1 MVRCEREDWED
12 GFKCLEWDE
21 EGAASQPN
29 SVRVLNPQIDNQRQQ
44 RREDEVEDTRAPSAA
59 TTALPTR
66 HLLVRLLRQA
76 TQRPPSPT
84 PPPCWSYSPS

>member
-1 MVRCEREDWED
+1 MVGCEREDWED
-12 GFKCLEWDE
+12 GLLLEWDE

-29 SVRVLNPQIDNQRQQ
+29 SVRVLNPQIDKQRQQ

-66 HLLVRLLRQA
+66 HLLVRLLRQ
-76 TQRPPSPT
+76 PSHSAPILT
-84 PPPCWSYSPS
+84 

>member
-1 MVRCEREDWED
+1 MVGCEREDWED
-12 GFKCLEWDE
+12 GLLLEWDE

-44 RREDEVEDTRAPSAA
+44 RREDEDEDTRAPSAA

-66 HLLVRLLRQA
+66 HLLVRLLRQSSHSA
-76 TQRPPSPT
+76 PILT
-84 PPPCWSYSPS
+84 

>member
-1 MVRCEREDWED
+1 MVGCEREDWED
-12 GFKCLEWDE
+12 GLLLEWDE

-66 HLLVRLLRQA
+66 HLLIRLLRQ
-76 TQRPPSPT
+76 PSHSAPILT
-84 PPPCWSYSPS
+84 